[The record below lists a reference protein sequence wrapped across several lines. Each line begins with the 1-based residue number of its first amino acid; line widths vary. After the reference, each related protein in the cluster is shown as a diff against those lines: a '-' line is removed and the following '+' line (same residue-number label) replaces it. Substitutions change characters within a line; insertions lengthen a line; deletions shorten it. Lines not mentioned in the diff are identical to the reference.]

1 MAVHDMSAG
10 YARSFTIHWPGA
22 ERASK
27 LLRMFMISEQG
38 CNK

>member
-10 YARSFTIHWPGA
+10 YARPFTIHWPDA
-22 ERASK
+22 EPAHK
-27 LLRMFMISEQG
+27 LVRMFMISEQG